1 MMFAPVFLTSLSAI
15 AFEILLTRLFSISQW
30 HHLSFMVISIALFG
44 MAASGTYLGIAGSR
58 GKRWNRQLA
67 RDRWMVRLS
76 FCYVISALLSFLLV
90 RSLPLDYYKLP
101 FQPIQALYLMITYLS
116 LAVPFFFTG
125 LIVAQTYISIPEK
138 TGLTYFMNMA
148 GSALGALIPMVLLK
162 PLGEGKLMILV
173 ATLPLLVCFSFPNR
187 MGRTDQSPVYS
198 SRAISNGLVWTG
210 IVLFGICLASII
222 LLNRSNPLFN
232 IPISEYKALHQLL
245 QFPDSKI
252 ISSTTGIT
260 GRIDTVRSPFLR
272 FSPGLSL
279 QYTGKLPQQF
289 ALFKD
294 GDGRLV
300 FYDASHRNGFLFATY
315 SLPYAG
321 YLLAPKNANVL
332 IIQDGGG
339 SAIPCA
345 LSSDP
350 REITVIEKH
359 PLFAEMIG
367 RHYQIPAVSHNPA
380 MFLAGKSNRFDII
393 HLEDWG
399 SSLPGTAALSLD
411 HLLTIESLQVYLEH
425 LTEAGILIL
434 SRKLILPP
442 SNMVRIA
449 ATAHEALGSLQVA
462 DPQSHIAILRNWD
475 TFTLLVSKKPI
486 QSLDILKM
494 FASEK
499 NFDLVWPQ
507 GSNSED
513 INHFNK
519 FEKPYYADA
528 VQTLFT
534 AFAQEAEAD
543 FFWKYPLDITPQ
555 TDNRP
560 FPDKFFKW
568 RKART
573 IHHMT
578 GSRLYTLLLS
588 GEIIIVIVFL
598 EAFVIAALLLLGPLL
613 IDSKHR
619 TKPPIPHMVYF
630 AGVGMGFILVEIFF
644 IHYYTKIF
652 NDPVLSFSLVLTT
665 VLISSSAGGLISQR
679 LRPALLK
686 SMLTIVG
693 LFLFL
698 MLFWFD
704 PLLDALTRLPPYL
717 CLILST
723 LLLIP
728 AGVLLGFPFP
738 MGMRYLVN
746 TPVHRAYAWATNGS
760 ASVLAAIMATQ
771 MAISWGLTTLLWC
784 AVVMYGMAWGALLG
798 YKGLRLKTE

>member
-1 MMFAPVFLTSLSAI
+1 MFASVFLTSLSAI
-15 AFEILLTRLFSISQW
+15 AFEILLTRVFSISQW
-30 HHLSFMVISIALFG
+30 HHLSFMVISIAMFG
-44 MAASGTYLGIAGSR
+44 MTASGTYISIAESR
-58 GKRWNRQLA
+58 YNKWRLQQA
-67 RDRWMVRLS
+67 QDRRMVRLTI
-76 FCYVISALLSFLLV
+76 FFTTSALLSFMLV

-116 LAVPFFFTG
+116 LAVPFFFAG
-125 LIVAQTYISIPEK
+125 LIISHTYISIPEK
-138 TGLTYFMNMA
+138 TGLIYFMNMA

-162 PLGEGKLMILV
+162 PLGEGKVIMLV
-173 ATLPLLVCFSFPNR
+173 AILPLLVCFSFSDRGDKTGHKHDSWSGANS
-187 MGRTDQSPVYS
+187 GRLAWV
-198 SRAISNGLVWTG
+198 G
-210 IVLFGICLASII
+210 IAFFSLCLMSVVLLH
-222 LLNRSNPLFN
+222 RSHSLFN
-232 IPISEYKALHQLL
+232 IPLSEYKALNQLL
-245 QFPDSKI
+245 QFPDSRI
-252 ISSTTGIT
+252 VGSRTGIS
-260 GRIDTVRSPFLR
+260 GRIDTVHSPFLR

-279 QYTGKLPQQF
+279 QYTDTLPQQF
-289 ALFKD
+289 AMFKD
-294 GDGRLV
+294 GDGRLI
-300 FYDASHRNGFLFATY
+300 FYDGSHRNGFLFSTY

-321 YLLAPKNANVL
+321 YLLAPKDANVL

-350 REITVIEKH
+350 RTITVIEKH

-367 RHYQIPAVSHNPA
+367 RHYQIPALSRSPT
-380 MFLAGKSNRFDII
+380 MFLAGASNRFDII

-399 SSLPGTAALSLD
+399 SSLPGTDALSLD
-411 HLLTIESLQVYLEH
+411 HLLTIESLQAYLEH
-425 LTEAGILIL
+425 LSDDGILIL

-449 ATAHEALGSLQVA
+449 AAVHEALSSLPVTA
-462 DPQSHIAILRNWD
+462 PQNHMAILRNWD

-486 QSLDILKM
+486 QRLDILKT
-494 FASEK
+494 FATQKS
-499 NFDLVWPQ
+499 FDLVWPQ
-507 GSNSED
+507 DSNPD
-513 INHFNK
+513 NINRFNK

-528 VQTLFT
+528 VQSLFT
-534 AFAQEAEAD
+534 AFAQKSAAD
-543 FFWKYPLDITPQ
+543 FFRKYPLDISPQ

-598 EAFVIAALLLLGPLL
+598 EAIVIAALLLLAPLW
-613 IDSKHR
+613 IDRKHR
-619 TKPPIPHMVYF
+619 TKPSMPNMVYF
-630 AGVGMGFILVEIFF
+630 AGVGTGFILVEIFF
-644 IHYYTKIF
+644 IHYYTKLF

-679 LRPALLK
+679 LRSTLLK
-686 SMLTIVG
+686 SMLTIVS
-693 LFLFL
+693 LLLFL

-704 PLLDALTRLPPYL
+704 PLLDALTRLPSHL

-728 AGVLLGFPFP
+728 VGILLGFPFP

-746 TPVHRAYAWATNGS
+746 TPAHRAYAWATNGS
-760 ASVLAAIMATQ
+760 ASVLAAIMAAQ

-784 AVVMYGMAWGALLG
+784 AVVAYGMAWGALVG

>member
-1 MMFAPVFLTSLSAI
+1 MFASVFLTSLSAI

-44 MAASGTYLGIAGSR
+44 MAASGTYLGIAVSR
-58 GKRWNRQLA
+58 GKRWNMQLA

-76 FCYVISALLSFLLV
+76 FCYVISSLLSFLLV

-125 LIVAQTYISIPEK
+125 LIVAHTYISIPEK
-138 TGLTYFMNMA
+138 TGLIYFMNMA

-173 ATLPLLVCFSFPNR
+173 ASLPLLVCFSFLNR
-187 MGRTDQSPVYS
+187 TGKTDQRLVYS

-210 IVLFGICLASII
+210 IFLFGICLASII

-300 FYDASHRNGFLFATY
+300 FYDAPHRNGFLFATY

-321 YLLAPKNANVL
+321 YLLAPKDANVL

-367 RHYQIPAVSHNPA
+367 RHYQIPAVSHSPA
-380 MFLAGKSNRFDII
+380 MFLARESNRFDII

-399 SSLPGTAALSLD
+399 SSLPGTAALSLN
-411 HLLTIESLQVYLEH
+411 HLFTIESLQVYLEH

-449 ATAHEALGSLQVA
+449 AAAHEALRSMPVA
-462 DPQSHIAILRNWD
+462 APQNHMAILRNWD

-499 NFDLVWPQ
+499 NFDLVWPH
-507 GSNSED
+507 GSNTED
-513 INHFNK
+513 INRFNK

-528 VQTLFT
+528 VQSLFT
-534 AFAQEAEAD
+534 AFEQEAEAD

-555 TDNRP
+555 TNNRP

-568 RKART
+568 RKAPT

-578 GSRLYTLLLS
+578 GSRLYSLLLS
-588 GEIIIVIVFL
+588 GEIIIAIVFL
-598 EAFVIAALLLLGPLL
+598 EAFVIAALLLLGPLW
-613 IDSKHR
+613 IVSKHR
-619 TKPPIPHMVYF
+619 TKPSMPHMFYF
-630 AGVGMGFILVEIFF
+630 TGIGAGFILVEIYF
-644 IHYYTKIF
+644 IHYYTRLF
-652 NDPVLSFSLVLTT
+652 NDPVLSFSIVLTT
-665 VLISSSAGGLISQR
+665 VLISSSIGGLISQR

-686 SMLTIVG
+686 SMLAIVG
-693 LFLFL
+693 LLLLL
-698 MLFWFD
+698 MLLWFD
-704 PLLDALTRLPPYL
+704 PLIEIIIRLPSHF

-723 LLLIP
+723 LLIIP
-728 AGVLLGFPFP
+728 VGILLGFPFP
-738 MGMRYLVN
+738 MGMRYLMDL
-746 TPVHRAYAWATNGS
+746 PAHRAYAWATNGT

-784 AVVMYGMAWGALLG
+784 AVVTYGMAWGAIVG
-798 YKGLRLKTE
+798 YKGLRL

>member
-1 MMFAPVFLTSLSAI
+1 MFTSVFLTSLSAI

-58 GKRWNRQLA
+58 GKRWHMQHS

-101 FQPIQALYLMITYLS
+101 FQPMQALYLMITYLS
-116 LAVPFFFTG
+116 LAIPFFFTG
-125 LIVAQTYISIPEK
+125 LIVAHTYISIPEK
-138 TGLTYFMNMA
+138 TGLIYFMNMA

-173 ATLPLLVCFSFPNR
+173 AILPLLVCFSFLNR
-187 MGRTDQSPVYS
+187 TGRTDQRPVYS

-210 IVLFGICLASII
+210 IALFGICLASII
-222 LLNRSNPLFN
+222 LLNRTNPLFN

-245 QFPDSKI
+245 QFPDSQI

-294 GDGRLV
+294 GDGRQV

-367 RHYQIPAVSHNPA
+367 RHYQIPVVSHSPT
-380 MFLAGKSNRFDII
+380 MFLARESNRFDII

-411 HLLTIESLQVYLEH
+411 HLLTIESLQAYLEH

-449 ATAHEALGSLQVA
+449 AAAHEALGSLQVA

-475 TFTLLVSKKPI
+475 TFTFLLSKKKI
-486 QSLDILKM
+486 QHLDILKT

-507 GSNSED
+507 SGNDERF
-513 INHFNK
+513 NHFNK
-519 FEKPYYADA
+519 FEEPYYADA
-528 VQTLFT
+528 VQSLFT
-534 AFAQEAEAD
+534 AFANGMESR
-543 FFWKYPLDITPQ
+543 FFRDYPLDIAPQ

-588 GEIIIVIVFL
+588 GEIIIAIVFI
-598 EAFVIAALLLLGPLL
+598 EAMVIAGLLLLGPLWL
-613 IDSKHR
+613 VRRH
-619 TKPPIPHMVYF
+619 TAKPSFHSMAYF
-630 AGVGMGFILVEIFF
+630 TGIGSGFILVEIYF
-644 IHYYTKIF
+644 IHYYTRIF

-665 VLISSSAGGLISQR
+665 VLISSSIGGLISQR

-686 SMLTIVG
+686 SMLAIVG
-693 LFLFL
+693 LLLLL

-704 PLLDALTRLPPYL
+704 PLIETIIRLPSHF

-723 LLLIP
+723 LLIIP
-728 AGVLLGFPFP
+728 VGILLGFPFP
-738 MGMRYLVN
+738 MGMRYLVS
-746 TPVHRAYAWATNGS
+746 TPAHRAYAWATNGS

-784 AVVMYGMAWGALLG
+784 AVVTYGMAWGALIG
-798 YKGLRLKTE
+798 YKGLETE